1 MKKVSYQK
9 YGGVNELQ
17 MIEAPIPEIT
27 DATILVKVKA
37 VSINPIDWKIFGGEM
52 KLMSG
57 SKFPKG
63 VGIDFSGVVENVGS
77 TITKFKKGDAVLG
90 SVDQFKGGALAEY
103 ILVTE
108 NEIVIKPE
116 ILSFEK
122 AAVIPVVGFAAL
134 QIFSKLITV
143 NKGTEI
149 LINGA
154 TGGIGMFATQIAKMK
169 GATVTAVVSEKGMA
183 LAKKW
188 GSDFVIDYAKQNIL
202 TANKKYDVVID
213 LSDKVPFNKARTI
226 LKPAATYVNTTPGI
240 KQIVGSFFHNLFS
253 KQKYRVLLSKP
264 STTDLE
270 ALVQYANDGMDIVI
284 AKAYRMDD
292 FKQAYT
298 EIPKGG
304 ILGKA
309 ILTLTD

>member
-27 DATILVKVKA
+27 DTTILVKVKA
-37 VSINPIDWKIFGGEM
+37 VSINPIDWKIFEGEM

-63 VGIDFSGVVENVGS
+63 VGIDFSGVVESVGS
-77 TITKFKKGDAVLG
+77 TVTKFKKGDAVLG
-90 SVDQFKGGALAEY
+90 SVDQFKGGALAAY

-116 ILSFEK
+116 SISFEK
-122 AAVIPVVGFAAL
+122 AAAIPVVGFAAL

-143 NKGTEI
+143 NKGTEV

-154 TGGIGMFATQIAKMK
+154 TGGIGMFATQIAKLK
-169 GATVTAVVSEKGMA
+169 GAVVTAVVSERGMA

-188 GSDFVIDYAKQNIL
+188 GSDYVVDYKKEDVL
-202 TANKKYDVVID
+202 TVNKKYDVVID
-213 LSDKVPFNKARTI
+213 LSDKVPFEKAKVI
-226 LKPAATYVNTTPGI
+226 MKPAATYVNTTPGI
-240 KQIVGSFFHNLFS
+240 KQIVGSFLHNLFS

-264 STTDLE
+264 STADLKT
-270 ALVQYANDGMDIVI
+270 LVKYINDGMDIVI

-298 EIPKGG
+298 EVRKGG
-304 ILGKA
+304 VLGKA
-309 ILTLTD
+309 ILTLND